1 MFLLAGNIMP
11 GTEKLWGELLFPE
24 EKWLFFSTEGRK
36 NSFSKGNKCSSQ
48 SFFALGIMFFS
59 LKDTFSWCFI
69 LWPTINHYILMGSD
83 SYCPYRLCIIS
94 WPIGRPPAERRGVQ
108 GGDPPAKAKRRLLK
122 YLKKGNY
129 NLVATNW
136 VGPKQ
141 QKITK
146 NNRFE
151 KLLISKISNYRKHY
165 ISKTTTNEENSNFQK
180 TTNFEQE
187 AW

>member
-1 MFLLAGNIMP
+1 MAFSEYMNFKKIDGMHVIWRIKVHTHTLHGVCGQKLVFCYQNCSDLLWEYMFLLAGNIMP
-11 GTEKLWGELLFPE
+11 GAEKLWGELLFPE

-94 WPIGRPPAERRGVQ
+94 WPIGRPPA
-108 GGDPPAKAKRRLLK
+108 
-122 YLKKGNY
+122 
-129 NLVATNW
+129 
-136 VGPKQ
+136 
-141 QKITK
+141 
-146 NNRFE
+146 
-151 KLLISKISNYRKHY
+151 
-165 ISKTTTNEENSNFQK
+165 
-180 TTNFEQE
+180 
-187 AW
+187 

>member
-1 MFLLAGNIMP
+1 MVVFFDRR
-11 GTEKLWGELLFPE
+11 EK
-24 EKWLFFSTEGRK
+24 KQFFQGK
-36 NSFSKGNKCSSQ
+36 Q
-48 SFFALGIMFFS
+48 MFFS
-59 LKDTFSWCFI
+59 EFFCPRHNVFQ
-69 LWPTINHYILMGSD
+69 PEGYIFLVFHPLTYHKPLHFDGFWF
-83 SYCPYRLCIIS
+83 CIIS

-108 GGDPPAKAKRRLLK
+108 GGGPPAKAKRRLLK

-165 ISKTTTNEENSNFQK
+165 ISKTTTNEENSSFQK

>member
-1 MFLLAGNIMP
+1 V
-11 GTEKLWGELLFPE
+11 
-24 EKWLFFSTEGRK
+24 
-36 NSFSKGNKCSSQ
+36 
-48 SFFALGIMFFS
+48 
-59 LKDTFSWCFI
+59 
-69 LWPTINHYILMGSD
+69 
-83 SYCPYRLCIIS
+83 
-94 WPIGRPPAERRGVQ
+94 VQ
-108 GGDPPAKAKRRLLK
+108 GGDPPTKAKRRLLK

-129 NLVATNW
+129 YLVATNW

-165 ISKTTTNEENSNFQK
+165 ISKTTTNEENSSFQK

-187 AW
+187 A

>member
-11 GTEKLWGELLFPE
+11 GAEKLWGELLFPE

-108 GGDPPAKAKRRLLK
+108 GGDPPAKGKILLLK
-122 YLKKGNY
+122 YFLKKGNY
-129 NLVATNW
+129 YFICCSCSLHIKNERYLLLCIII
-136 VGPKQ
+136 Q
-141 QKITK
+141 Q
-146 NNRFE
+146 
-151 KLLISKISNYRKHY
+151 SSYRK
-165 ISKTTTNEENSNFQK
+165 INIIE
-180 TTNFEQE
+180 
-187 AW
+187 

>member
-1 MFLLAGNIMP
+1 MHLKAATNLVRKQTLKNNRSQNKF
-11 GTEKLWGELLFPE
+11 
-24 EKWLFFSTEGRK
+24 RK
-36 NSFSKGNKCSSQ
+36 NNKFQIATNFKKTTDFGFVLS
-48 SFFALGIMFFS
+48 
-59 LKDTFSWCFI
+59 
-69 LWPTINHYILMGSD
+69 H
-83 SYCPYRLCIIS
+83 PYRFCIIS
-94 WPIGRPPAERRGVQ
+94 WPIGRPSAERRGVQ

-187 AW
+187 A

>member
-1 MFLLAGNIMP
+1 MYHC
-11 GTEKLWGELLFPE
+11 
-24 EKWLFFSTEGRK
+24 EG
-36 NSFSKGNKCSSQ
+36 
-48 SFFALGIMFFS
+48 
-59 LKDTFSWCFI
+59 
-69 LWPTINHYILMGSD
+69 
-83 SYCPYRLCIIS
+83 
-94 WPIGRPPAERRGVQ
+94 

-187 AW
+187 A